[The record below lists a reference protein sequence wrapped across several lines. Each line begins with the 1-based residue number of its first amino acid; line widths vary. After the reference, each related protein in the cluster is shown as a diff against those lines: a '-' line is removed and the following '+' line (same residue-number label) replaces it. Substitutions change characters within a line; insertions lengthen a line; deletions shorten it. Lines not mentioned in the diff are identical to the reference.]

1 MIRGSLRVLG
11 LPTVLIL
18 TALFLIGC
26 ASNKRKPTEAQVQF
40 AAGQEEAF
48 AMLTRNGI
56 YVVRVVGPF
65 KRPVLPW
72 HEGLTLTQV
81 ILEAG
86 YMEQRDPAQ
95 IIIQRGPAAEP
106 VDPSSLL
113 GGEDVPVQAGDV
125 IHVLP

>member
-1 MIRGSLRVLG
+1 MIRGFLWAMG
-11 LPTVLIL
+11 ATTIWILI
-18 TALFLIGC
+18 AAVMSGC
-26 ASNKRKPTEAQVQF
+26 ASNNRKPTEAQVQF
-40 AAGQEEAF
+40 AAGQEDAF
-48 AMLTRNGI
+48 AMLARSGI

-86 YMEQRDPAQ
+86 YMEQKDPAQ

-106 VDPSSLL
+106 IDPSRLL
-113 GGEDVPVQAGDV
+113 TGEDVPVQAGDV